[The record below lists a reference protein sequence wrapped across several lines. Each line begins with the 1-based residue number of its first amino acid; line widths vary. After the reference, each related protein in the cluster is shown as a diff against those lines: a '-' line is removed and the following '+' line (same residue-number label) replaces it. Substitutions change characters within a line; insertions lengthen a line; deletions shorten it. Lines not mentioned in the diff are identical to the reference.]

1 MSTHSICFPEEIRK
15 KNFLVP
21 FSFSR
26 AIHIKM
32 TSHKWN
38 IIHLVQVLSEL
49 TFNMFSNKRIFH
61 YISSINFKYLL
72 KFIYIIILVCAVM
85 KITKK

>member
-1 MSTHSICFPEEIRK
+1 MSNVDINVDGRTDGRK
-15 KNFLVP
+15 IGCLY
-21 FSFSR
+21 R
-26 AIHIKM
+26 TLLQAGAIM

-72 KFIYIIILVCAVM
+72 KFIYIIILVCTVM